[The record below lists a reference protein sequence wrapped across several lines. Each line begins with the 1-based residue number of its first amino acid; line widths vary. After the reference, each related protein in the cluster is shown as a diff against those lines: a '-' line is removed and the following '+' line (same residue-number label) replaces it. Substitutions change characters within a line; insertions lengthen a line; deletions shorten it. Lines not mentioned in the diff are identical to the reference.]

1 MRRIAMIVV
10 ALCAA
15 ATATASP
22 LEAAPAG
29 PPQAEL
35 DHIVGRVNDRII
47 TQSDVRE
54 ARALRLV
61 DDPSSDDAAR
71 VCLEN
76 RLLIL
81 GEIARSAPVATPTSA
96 DVAAR
101 REAWERTVGGAVR
114 ARHLQSEVGRAEG
127 RLQAW
132 FRDDGGVEA
141 YLYRQFGSLPAAE
154 RSRATSDW
162 LARLRQRAGLK

>member
-81 GEIARSAPVATPTSA
+81 GEIATQTAQTAGQPPGSPGMIAVLVGEDNRADPLQRQARGLGAPLDLTGAEPGVDQHGEAVHLHRA
-96 DVAAR
+96 AVAAR
-101 REAWERTVGGAVR
+101 ARAQHEERRHLPR
-114 ARHLQSEVGRAEG
+114 ARA
-127 RLQAW
+127 
-132 FRDDGGVEA
+132 
-141 YLYRQFGSLPAAE
+141 
-154 RSRATSDW
+154 
-162 LARLRQRAGLK
+162 

>member
-1 MRRIAMIVV
+1 MFIL

-15 ATATASP
+15 ASAS
-22 LEAAPAG
+22 AAPA
-29 PPQAEL
+29 PAAPAQAEL

-47 TQSDVRE
+47 TQSDVRQ
-54 ARALRLV
+54 ARMLRLV
-61 DDPSSDDAAR
+61 DDPSSDDATR

-81 GEIARSAPVATPTSA
+81 GEIARSAPVAVPTSE

-101 REAWERTVGGAVR
+101 REAWEHALGGRDR
-114 ARHLQSEVGRAEG
+114 ARQLSSEMGMSDG
-127 RLQAW
+127 LLQAW
-132 FRDDGGVEA
+132 FRDDGRVDA
-141 YLYRQFGSLPAAE
+141 YLDRQFGSLPGAE
-154 RSRATSDW
+154 RSRATADW

>member
-1 MRRIAMIVV
+1 MFFV

-15 ATATASP
+15 AGASAATIR
-22 LEAAPAG
+22 AAPAS
-29 PPQAEL
+29 PVQAEL

-47 TQSDVRE
+47 TQSDVRQ

-61 DDPSSDDAAR
+61 DDTSSDDATRAS
-71 VCLEN
+71 LEN

-81 GEIARSAPVATPTSA
+81 SEIARSAPVPTPTPE

-101 REAWERTVGGAVR
+101 RAAWERTVGGADR
-114 ARHLQSEVGRAEG
+114 ARQLLNESGMSEN
-127 RLQAW
+127 RLDAW
-132 FRDDGGVEA
+132 FRDDGRVDA
-141 YLYRQFGSLPAAE
+141 YLDRQFGSLPAAE
-154 RSRATSDW
+154 RSRATADW

>member
-1 MRRIAMIVV
+1 MIVV

-114 ARHLQSEVGRAEG
+114 ARHLQSEVGMSDG
-127 RLQAW
+127 LLQAW
-132 FRDDGGVEA
+132 FRDDGRVDA
-141 YLYRQFGSLPAAE
+141 YLDRQFGSLPAAE